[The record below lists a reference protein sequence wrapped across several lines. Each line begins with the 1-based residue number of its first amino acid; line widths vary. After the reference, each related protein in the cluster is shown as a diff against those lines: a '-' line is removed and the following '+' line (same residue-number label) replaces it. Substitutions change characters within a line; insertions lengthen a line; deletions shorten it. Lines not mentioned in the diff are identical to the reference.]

1 MSNKKVLLE
10 NKRASTGIKKTLMEK
25 RVILGI
31 KGHFWEVEGHND
43 LRTRAIATSLP
54 PLEWSFLDVSIQ
66 NKISKMFLEAPF
78 FYGSDILTLKFP
90 EISP

>member
-1 MSNKKVLLE
+1 MSNKKALLE

-43 LRTRAIATSLP
+43 LRTRAIA
-54 PLEWSFLDVSIQ
+54 D
-66 NKISKMFLEAPF
+66 
-78 FYGSDILTLKFP
+78 D
-90 EISP
+90 